1 MVNVINNLEL
11 IKPLLKF
18 DSSDTY
24 YHLQILKR
32 KKDCEEH
39 EKARN
44 NNARCLKTYYISSIE
59 YLELRFSEIQ
69 KLCKNHN
76 ARAYINLNAKSF
88 IKTGFQLNLLI
99 ADRMK
104 NNQFEYM
111 YRSYESVAGMSDV
124 NIDEK
129 RWIVDIDEKE
139 ILPSML
145 SHIEYD
151 CDPKSTF
158 EGDFLGFYTHFNSK
172 LISYIPTKSGWHI
185 ITKPFNV
192 KQFKDKYPEVDIQKN
207 NPTLLYFEWE

>member
-1 MVNVINNLEL
+1 MIINNLEL

-18 DSSDTY
+18 ESNDTY

-32 KKDCEEH
+32 KKDCKEH
-39 EKARN
+39 EKGRN

-111 YRSYESVAGMSDV
+111 YRSYESAAGMSYV
-124 NIDEK
+124 NIGEK
-129 RWIVDIDEKE
+129 RWIVDIDEKD
-139 ILPSML
+139 ISPLML
-145 SHIEYD
+145 SYIEYQCAPFSNWMYD
-151 CDPKSTF
+151 VDN
-158 EGDFLGFYTHFNSK
+158 DIDVFNSK
-172 LISYIPTKSGWHI
+172 ILAKIPTKSGWHL

-192 KQFKDKYPEVDIQKN
+192 KQFKDKYPEIDIQKN
-207 NPTLLYFEWE
+207 NPTLLYYENN

>member
-1 MVNVINNLEL
+1 MIINNLEL

-18 DSSDTY
+18 ESNDTY

-39 EKARN
+39 EKGKN

-59 YLELRFSEIQ
+59 YLELRFPEIQ

-111 YRSYESVAGMSDV
+111 YRSYESAAGMSDV
-124 NIDEK
+124 NIGEK
-129 RWIVDIDEKE
+129 CWIGMNSV
-139 ILPSML
+139 ILPGV
-145 SHIEYD
+145 
-151 CDPKSTF
+151 T
-158 EGDFLGFYTHFNSK
+158 LGTNTIVGADS
-172 LISYIPTKSGWHI
+172 IVTKSFPEGFCVIAGNPAKI
-185 ITKPFNV
+185 IKA
-192 KQFKDKYPEVDIQKN
+192 IKN
-207 NPTLLYFEWE
+207 NEVNTDEVLP

>member
-1 MVNVINNLEL
+1 MIINNLDL
-11 IKPLLKF
+11 IKPFLIF
-18 DSSDTY
+18 ESTDIY

-44 NNARCLKTYYISSIE
+44 NNARCLKTYYISSIK
-59 YLELRFSEIQ
+59 YLELRFPEIQ

-111 YRSYESVAGMSDV
+111 YRSYESAAGMSDV
-124 NIDEK
+124 NIGEK

-139 ILPSML
+139 ISPLIISY
-145 SHIEYD
+145 IEHQ
-151 CDPKSTF
+151 CDPISKI
-158 EGDFLGFYTHFNSK
+158 ENDFLGLELGYFDSK
-172 LISYIPTKSGWHI
+172 IITKIPTKSGWHL

-192 KQFKDKYPEVDIQKN
+192 KQFKDKYPEIDIQKN